1 VAVHAEAIKRRGAYP
16 VSWPHDAGSR
26 EAGSGAT
33 VAAIYKQHG
42 VAMLPERATFPDGG
56 YSVEAGLLEMTE
68 RMQTGRLKVFSH
80 LREWF
85 EEFQLYHRK
94 NGQVVK
100 LQDDLMSATRYALM
114 MQRYAKVDSGSGAK
128 YRSGIAKD
136 IDFNMFGGDSGGGGR
151 SSERVVWGN
160 GRPPSL
166 R

>member
-1 VAVHAEAIKRRGAYP
+1 MRMARNRSRRGLRLRLLKDAPVAVHAEAIKRRGAYP

-100 LQDDLMSATRYALM
+100 LQDDLMSATRYAL
-114 MQRYAKVDSGSGAK
+114 RK
-128 YRSGIAKD
+128 
-136 IDFNMFGGDSGGGGR
+136 GGQWKRRQVSIR
-151 SSERVVWGN
+151 NRERH
-160 GRPPSL
+160 
-166 R
+166 